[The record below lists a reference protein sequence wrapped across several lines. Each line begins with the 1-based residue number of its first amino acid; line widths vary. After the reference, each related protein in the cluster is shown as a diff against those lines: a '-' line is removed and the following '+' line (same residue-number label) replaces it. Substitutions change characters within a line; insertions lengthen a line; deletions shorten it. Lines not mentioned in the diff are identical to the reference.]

1 MSETTAEKLQIDL
14 PIIVEGKY
22 DRLRLLSICDAD
34 IFTTGG
40 FAIFNS
46 RERLALFRR
55 LAERGGILLLT
66 DSDGAGGVI
75 RRYIGSAIPPDRIYH
90 LRIPKIEGKERR
102 KASRSAE
109 GLLGVEGMT
118 PELLRSLLLPYAGGR
133 RPVRAGIAKADLFA
147 CGLSGG
153 SDSSAHRDRL
163 AEAFGLPAGMTANAL
178 LSALNI
184 VTDKESF
191 FRMAKTLFTEDPQS

>member
-1 MSETTAEKLQIDL
+1 MNEKLQIDL

-22 DRLRLLSICDAD
+22 DRLRLLTVCDAD

-40 FAIFNS
+40 FAIFNAK
-46 RERLALFRR
+46 ERLALFRR

-75 RRYIGSAIPPDRIYH
+75 RRYIVSAIPPDRIFH
-90 LRIPKIEGKERR
+90 LRIPRIAGKERR

-118 PELLRSLLLPYAGGR
+118 PELLRSLLLPFAGGQ
-133 RPVRAGIAKADLFA
+133 RPVRAGIGKADLFA

-153 SDSSAHRDRL
+153 TDSSSRRDRL
-163 AEAFGLPAGMTANAL
+163 AEAFGVPTGMTANAL

-184 VTDKESF
+184 ITDKETF
-191 FRMAKTLFTEDPQS
+191 FRTAETLFAEDSPS

>member
-1 MSETTAEKLQIDL
+1 MNEKLQIDL

-22 DRLRLLSICDAD
+22 DRLRLLTVCDAD

-40 FAIFNS
+40 FAIFNAK
-46 RERLALFRR
+46 ERLALFRR

-90 LRIPKIEGKERR
+90 LRIPRIAGKERR

-118 PELLRSLLLPYAGGR
+118 PELLRSLLLPCAGGQ
-133 RPVRAGIAKADLFA
+133 RPVRAGIGKADLFA

-153 SDSSAHRDRL
+153 TDSSSRRDRL
-163 AEAFGLPAGMTANAL
+163 AEAFGLPTGMTANAL

-184 VTDKESF
+184 ITDKETF
-191 FRMAKTLFTEDPQS
+191 FRTAETLFAEDSPS